1 MVHQG
6 ERLTFSLKS
15 AGIRQSYPN
24 STRIPN
30 CTPVMGIG
38 APTLYVNLSIKTSED
53 LGGQYE

>member
-1 MVHQG
+1 MLNYAVYI
-6 ERLTFSLKS
+6 LTSLLKS

-38 APTLYVNLSIKTSED
+38 APTLYVILWSE
-53 LGGQYE
+53 GSKW